1 MTLGMG
7 EQSELEPGCR
17 HCVRCHDQIRAVVKK
32 GQNNI
37 NVLGAT
43 E

>member
-1 MTLGMG
+1 MTIGMG

-17 HCVRCHDQIRAVVKK
+17 HVRCHVENEAIVTK

>member
-17 HCVRCHDQIRAVVKK
+17 HVRCHVENEAIVTK